1 MFLLCSLAFP
11 FLLWPPRFNVPST
24 VRRDSEKEENLV
36 GACCCSSIISSGPET
51 DWEGARKN
59 ERRRKRTKLIK
70 NEREKKKKNYKVS
83 SLAAPSSLSL
93 FWQANNNN
101 ILHTERRCLQGKI
114 DVTQLLGFFS
124 CVSVKTHRTWLT
136 SFVLRT
142 LSIVKEKRIPFFAK
156 KR

>member
-70 NEREKKKKNYKVS
+70 NEREKKKNYKVS